1 MAMTDVRNKRP
12 PFQPKCLGKG
22 DFARAHEGMESTH
35 RLEVCLVFILTWVVT
50 VSFPQWLGS
59 DLTVLI

>member
-12 PFQPKCLGKG
+12 PFQPKCLGKR
-22 DFARAHEGMESTH
+22 DFTLDHEGLESTH
-35 RLEVCLVFILTWVVT
+35 GLEVHLVFILTWVVT

-59 DLTVLI
+59 NLTVLI